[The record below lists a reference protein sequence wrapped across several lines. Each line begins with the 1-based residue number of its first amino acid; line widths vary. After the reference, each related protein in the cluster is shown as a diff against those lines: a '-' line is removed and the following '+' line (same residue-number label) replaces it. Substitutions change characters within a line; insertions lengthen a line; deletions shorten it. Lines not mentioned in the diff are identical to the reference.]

1 VVSDPGKGATKR
13 QVGTRKTF
21 QKRPMKLDGRALF
34 EASKI

>member
-1 VVSDPGKGATKR
+1 
-13 QVGTRKTF
+13 VGTRKTF